1 MVVVIEVLVV
11 ALLFT
16 LGVKSFDKDPIRT
29 IYNYP
34 PKIQERVK
42 SLEQY
47 KDRIPENKTKIATKL
62 GFCVGVV
69 LLISLIFKYIN
80 HYETFMQ
87 GFLWSY
93 LMWTIVNWYDALII
107 DCFWFCHDK
116 RWVIEGT
123 EDMVDEYH
131 NYMFHIKGSLIGQL
145 IGLAVCLLIGLVVA
159 II

>member
-1 MVVVIEVLVV
+1 
-11 ALLFT
+11 
-16 LGVKSFDKDPIRT
+16 
-29 IYNYP
+29 
-34 PKIQERVK
+34 
-42 SLEQY
+42 
-47 KDRIPENKTKIATKL
+47 
-62 GFCVGVV
+62 
-69 LLISLIFKYIN
+69 
-80 HYETFMQ
+80 MQ

-107 DCFWFCHDK
+107 DCLWFCHDK